1 MLVGL
6 DGPRATVLWWTLPSY
21 MLLIAAALLISIAI
35 LFWET
40 RRAWRLSHAANSA
53 LIALVLGL
61 FCARIEHVIVS
72 WEYFRTVPSEML
84 NFAAGGLNVHG
95 AIAGAVVG
103 GWIAARVIQHSF
115 EQWLSAAA
123 YALCILS
130 IAAWWGCAAA
140 SCVYGAEVGNLSDYP
155 SWLVWEAPGDFLMV
169 VPRYA
174 VQPLGAVASTVLL
187 CLISISAALGVK
199 GGHRAGL
206 ALAGAMIINFML
218 GFLRGDPGPI
228 MGNLRLTQVFDL
240 MFLVAGVLIA
250 AWPRRQSVSA
260 A

>member
-21 MLLIAAALLISIAI
+21 LLLIAAALLISIAV
-35 LFWET
+35 LFWKT
-40 RRAWRLSHAANSA
+40 RGSWSLAQAANSA
-53 LIALVLGL
+53 LIALALGL
-61 FCARIEHVIVS
+61 ISARIEHVIIN
-72 WEYFRTVPSEML
+72 WEYFRTVPSEIL
-84 NFAAGGLNVHG
+84 NFAAGGLNAHG

-103 GWIAARVIQHSF
+103 GWLAARVARNNF
-115 EQWLSAAA
+115 EPWLSATA
-123 YALCILS
+123 YALCIIS

-140 SCVYGAEVGNLSDYP
+140 SCIYGAEVGNLSDYP
-155 SWLVWEAPGDFLMV
+155 TWLVWEAPGDFLMV

-187 CLISISAALGVK
+187 CLTSLSAALGVR
-199 GGHRAGL
+199 GRRRLGT

-218 GFLRGDPGPI
+218 GFLRGDPGPVI
-228 MGNLRLTQVFDL
+228 GNLRTTQIFDL
-240 MFLVAGVLIA
+240 MFLCAGVLVA
-250 AWPRRQSVSA
+250 AWPRRRSVPA